1 MSLIKK
7 IGLLVISLLLTLP
20 AAGSTSEAAA
30 PNRSLMILFT
40 HDLHSYFL
48 PHRILTGEGIPIQQG
63 GYARLAYLINEQRK
77 FHGPETLL
85 VDAGDFSMGTLFHTA
100 FLKEAFEL
108 RLMGRMGY
116 DVGTLGNHDFDFHDD
131 GLAGMLLAAKTKTKS
146 LPALV
151 ASNCVFSQNAPGD
164 AALKQAFRE
173 YPVKE
178 YAIVER
184 NGLRIGLF
192 GLMGK
197 DAADD
202 APFAKP
208 MTFSDPVQAGKRMV
222 TILKTQ
228 EKADLIICLSHSG
241 TSAIKKHSEDE
252 ILARK
257 VPEIDV
263 IISGHTH
270 TVLPEPIR
278 IGRTLIVSGGSY
290 SEYLGL
296 LKIKVTEGEGC
307 QLVSYRL
314 KNITADIPE
323 NKDTA
328 ANIEDFKKIVDRDYL
343 AAYNLK
349 YDQPIAQ
356 SAFNMESLCSAYA
369 HPGEMGLGN
378 LVTDAYRQAIQK
390 AEGKNYTYIHLAL
403 EPLGLIRGSF
413 QKGKITAAD
422 VFQALSLGLGPDG
435 SAGYPL
441 LAFYAYGKEIK
452 DILEVE
458 TTLAPMKK
466 EDAHLQVSGV
476 RFTFNPYRLL
486 FDRVTSVRLQEE
498 NGNYQALDPNRL
510 YRVCANW
517 YAVKMIDFIARATH
531 GILKVE
537 PRDRNGRPLSDLKQA
552 IVYLNEKGPKEEL
565 KEWIALA
572 QYLRSFPDQNG
583 LPQIP
588 DRYRGPE
595 GRYRAVASLN
605 PIHLVAGGNFI
616 TYGVLGI
623 VLVILVLVCLLVRM
637 GFRKIKS
644 SGKNL
649 SSEGL

>member
-1 MSLIKK
+1 MNLIKK
-7 IGLLVISLLLTLP
+7 IGLLVITLVLLFP
-20 AAGSTSEAAA
+20 APGSSADEADRS
-30 PNRSLMILFT
+30 RSLMILFT
-40 HDLHSYFL
+40 HDLHSCFL
-48 PHRILTGEGIPIQQG
+48 PHRILNEKGTSLQQG

-77 FHGPETLL
+77 FHGPKTLL

-131 GLAGMLLAAKTKTKS
+131 GLARMLLAAKTKSKS

-151 ASNCVFSQNAPGD
+151 ASNCVFSQNTPGD
-164 AALKQAFRE
+164 TMLNQAFRE

-178 YAIVER
+178 YVVVEK

-208 MTFSDPVQAGKRMV
+208 MSFSDPVQAAKRMV
-222 TILKTQ
+222 TILKTR

-252 ILARK
+252 ILARE

-278 IGRTLIVSGGSY
+278 IGRTLVVSGGSY

-296 LKIKVTEGEGC
+296 LEIKVTEGERC

-323 NKDTA
+323 DKDMA
-328 ANIEDFKKIVDRDYL
+328 AKLEDFKKIVDRDYL
-343 AAYNLK
+343 TAYNLK
-349 YDQPIAQ
+349 YDLSIAQ
-356 SAFNMESLCSAYA
+356 SAFNMESLGSAYA
-369 HPGEMGLGN
+369 HPREMGLGN
-378 LVTDAYRQAIQK
+378 LITDAYRQAIQK
-390 AEGKNYTYIHLAL
+390 AEGKNYAYIHFSL

-413 QKGKITAAD
+413 QKGKIAAAD
-422 VFQALSLGLGPDG
+422 VFQALSLGLGSDG
-435 SAGYPL
+435 KAGYPL

-458 TTLAPMKK
+458 TTLAPLKK
-466 EDAHLQVSGV
+466 VDAHLQVSGV
-476 RFTFNPYRLL
+476 RFIFNPYRML

-498 NGNYQALDPNRL
+498 NGNYQALDPHRL

-517 YAVKMIDFIARATH
+517 YAVKMIDFISRATH

-537 PRDRNGRPLSDLKQA
+537 PRDKNGRPLSDLKQA
-552 IVYLNEKGPKEEL
+552 IVYLEGKGPKEEL

-572 QYLRSFPDQNG
+572 QTLRSFPVQKG

-588 DRYRGPE
+588 DHYRGPE
-595 GRYRAVASLN
+595 GRFQAIPSLN
-605 PIHLVAGGNFI
+605 PVNLIAGGNWI
-616 TYGVLGI
+616 TYGVLLI
-623 VLVILVLVCLLVRM
+623 ALLFIAIFWILVRM
-637 GFRKIKS
+637 IIRKIKAAP
-644 SGKNL
+644 
-649 SSEGL
+649 